1 MDGQTV
7 SLRKFHFNVN
17 SCMSTFAMALVMAFA
32 LTLLT
37 THALQAQTFSVIH
50 NFTNGADGAN
60 PHGELTVTSSGTL
73 YGTATNGGGGSDGD
87 GTVFKLT
94 PHGSSFVFSPLY
106 EFTGSGGEF
115 PWGGV
120 VVGPNGALYGTTYE
134 GGMYGY
140 GVTFEL
146 RPPATVCRSFLC
158 YWNETVLYSFMGM
171 PDGEYPY
178 SNEILAFDPAGDVY
192 GTTMAGG
199 MYGYGTVFELAPSG
213 RGYMEN
219 VIHNFGSGT
228 DGTYPYP
235 GVVLDTAGNVYGTT
249 VGGGSGGAG
258 TVYQLVPSNGGWLE
272 NVLVNFDGTD
282 NYPYGNLIIDD
293 SGNLYGTTTS
303 GVVFKLAPSGGGF
316 TYSLLYSL
324 SGCFSAAG
332 LAMDSAGDLFGVC
345 YQPGDGWVFELTNCS
360 SGTCTL
366 VDLHDFSGSDGQGPW
381 GTPVLDAHG
390 NLYGTTVVGGM
401 GCVSPGCGVVW
412 EIAGVGAPRKN

>member
-17 SCMSTFAMALVMAFA
+17 SCVSMFALALVIVFA

-37 THALQAQTFSVIH
+37 PYALQAQTFSVIH
-50 NFTNGADGAN
+50 NFANGADGAN
-60 PHGELTVTSSGTL
+60 PQAGVTVASSGTL
-73 YGTATNGGGGSDGD
+73 FGTATNGGTGGG

-106 EFTGSGGEF
+106 EFTGGIDGAS
-115 PWGGV
+115 PLGGV

-134 GGMYGY
+134 RGMYGY

-146 RPPATVCRSFLC
+146 RPGATFCRSVLC
-158 YWNETVLYSFMGM
+158 YWNETVLYSFTGM

-178 SNEILAFDPAGDVY
+178 YENLAFDQAGDIY
-192 GTTMAGG
+192 GTTLRGG
-199 MYGYGTVFELAPSG
+199 MYGYGTTFELTPSG
-213 RGYMEN
+213 GGYTES
-219 VIHNFGSGT
+219 ILHSFGSGS
-228 DGTYPYP
+228 DGVQPYP

-249 VGGGSGGAG
+249 ANGGTGGAG

-316 TYSLLYSL
+316 TYSQLYSI
-324 SGCFSAAG
+324 SGCVSTG
-332 LAMDSAGDLFGVC
+332 GVAMDAAGDLFGVC
-345 YQPGDGWVFELTNCS
+345 YQRGAYQDGWVFELTNCS
-360 SGTCTL
+360 QIC
-366 VDLHDFSGSDGQGPW
+366 VAHDLHDFSGGDGAGPY
-381 GTPVLDAHG
+381 GTPALDANG
-390 NLYGTTVVGGM
+390 NLYGTTVVGGAN
-401 GCVSPGCGVVW
+401 CISPGCGVVW
-412 EIAGVGAPRKN
+412 EIAGVGARH